1 MRVFTRRLCFIL
13 CNKYDMD
20 DHSGGVCQGPVRR
33 GLTLRLLLLVLS
45 MCHS

>member
-1 MRVFTRRLCFIL
+1 MHIQCRLCFIL
-13 CNKYDMD
+13 CNKHDMGE
-20 DHSGGVCQGPVRR
+20 HTGGGVCQGPVRR